1 MTWPDAIT
9 LYAFGVLIGAPLLGR
24 VLRGAT
30 IPPPEAGP
38 PHLGPGRRH
47 AERVHVLPGV
57 TIHKCGCIWCP
68 RHTAVRAERDR
79 AAEHAQWARQMEE
92 QMRREPE

>member
-1 MTWPDAIT
+1 
-9 LYAFGVLIGAPLLGR
+9 
-24 VLRGAT
+24 
-30 IPPPEAGP
+30 
-38 PHLGPGRRH
+38 
-47 AERVHVLPGV
+47 VLPGV